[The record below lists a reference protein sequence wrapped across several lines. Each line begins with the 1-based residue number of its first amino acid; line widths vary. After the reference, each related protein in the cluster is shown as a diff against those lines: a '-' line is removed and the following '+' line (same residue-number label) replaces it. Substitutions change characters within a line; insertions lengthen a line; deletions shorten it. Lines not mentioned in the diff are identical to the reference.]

1 MARRSAASLVL
12 VATLLAP
19 NAFAQVNAAATA
31 CKTLADK
38 DNAFYTAL
46 VQMQVLS
53 DATLSDIPLEQVFA
67 PVNTNLPWFSQCVAA
82 IDPLTVVAQAMTST
96 TLTGCLK
103 TLNATVMPQEM
114 TSDTFKS
121 TICPLYNDTIIP
133 CVRDGVVNLAMRTL
147 TSATGGCCD
156 AFAAK
161 ITESFGNN
169 MTRMA
174 DLLLQYVGNVICA
187 QKSTI
192 ASLTTTGTT
201 GSTTQY
207 CGASWMGAFDSSQ
220 VDMLAML
227 NFAQVPTAQVCD
239 AMTGSTFLSTLG
251 VNTKLPLTTS
261 ADIGICFQPV
271 DLLLQHLRDY
281 PIMKSY
287 VMVTGA
293 QTASVPLSNLF
304 AADKCIPGDALIDWL
319 VLPANPL
326 LTYVGVY
333 DAFMTT
339 YVSHSPAAPTKS
351 PSDGDGDS
359 VSYTHTNLTTVLA
372 PTLAAWRSA
381 AKAFCFHLPTGA
393 TCAYSGQQVAYPYTE
408 AGPQVSTLAAKS
420 LAPGSQRLWV
430 SALMVVLASVP
441 LVWASS

>member
-1 MARRSAASLVL
+1 MTQRSTASLVL
-12 VATLLAP
+12 VAVLLAP
-19 NAFAQVNAAATA
+19 NEFAQVNAAATA

-38 DNAFYTAL
+38 DNTFYTAL
-46 VQMQVLS
+46 VQMQALS
-53 DATLSDIPLEQVFA
+53 DATLSDMPLEQVFA
-67 PVNTNLPWFSQCVAA
+67 PVNTNLPWLSQCVAA
-82 IDPLTVVAQAMTST
+82 IDPLAVVTQVMTST

-114 TSDTFKS
+114 TSNAFKE

-133 CVRDGVVNLAMRTL
+133 CVRDGVVDLAMRTL

-187 QKSTI
+187 QKST
-192 ASLTTTGTT
+192 TGTT
-201 GSTTQY
+201 GSTAQY
-207 CGASWMGAFDSSQ
+207 CGASWMGAFNSSQ
-220 VDMLAML
+220 VDMLAMV

-251 VNTKLPLTTS
+251 VKTKLPLTTS

-304 AADKCIPGDALIDWL
+304 ATDKCIPGDALIDWL

-333 DAFMTT
+333 DAFMTA
-339 YVSHSPAAPTKS
+339 YVSHSPATPTNS
-351 PSDGDGDS
+351 PSDDGGDL
-359 VSYTHTNLTTVLA
+359 YAQTNLTTILSS
-372 PTLAAWRSA
+372 TLAAWRSA

-393 TCAYSGQQVAYPYTE
+393 TCAYSGQQVTYPYTE
-408 AGPQVSTLAAKS
+408 AGPQVSTLAANS

-430 SALMVVLASVP
+430 SALMVVLAIVP
-441 LVWASS
+441 LVWTSS